1 MEDHLS
7 VCVIIPTKNRP
18 ADLQR
23 VVRSVLSQT
32 AGPQALVIVDQS
44 RDEESRRRVEAEL
57 LNADRQCGG
66 RWKLVYIHDT
76 EITGLAMARNRAME
90 IADGSIWLFLDDD
103 VVLEADFLEQLLAVY
118 RDHPDADGVSGIIT
132 NYPRP
137 LLFDRLWSTLFLR
150 GPFHDER
157 QPIYWRAGQLRESPP
172 IVVRRFG
179 GGLMSFRARAVRG
192 RSFDENLQGVGDGED
207 VDFCSRL
214 GLEVKLLI
222 APRARLA
229 HHHSAVR
236 PDDHWLRRS
245 ARGNCFLYRK
255 NWNKGV
261 FNRLCYVWLIGGY
274 SLVAVVASL
283 RRLSLE
289 PFRALRMGHGEARRS
304 IPATGVT
311 RLA

>member
-137 LLFDRLWSTLFLR
+137 LLF
-150 GPFHDER
+150 
-157 QPIYWRAGQLRESPP
+157 
-172 IVVRRFG
+172 
-179 GGLMSFRARAVRG
+179 
-192 RSFDENLQGVGDGED
+192 
-207 VDFCSRL
+207 
-214 GLEVKLLI
+214 
-222 APRARLA
+222 
-229 HHHSAVR
+229 
-236 PDDHWLRRS
+236 
-245 ARGNCFLYRK
+245 
-255 NWNKGV
+255 
-261 FNRLCYVWLIGGY
+261 
-274 SLVAVVASL
+274 
-283 RRLSLE
+283 
-289 PFRALRMGHGEARRS
+289 
-304 IPATGVT
+304 
-311 RLA
+311 